1 MPIRGAP
8 RCMQAYIL
16 ADTTYNPLSVDEVA
30 AAHVNADCVV
40 RHMGIAATEG
50 PTCSIDSA
58 LAHEGRDAHRT
69 TFCSAH
75 AMLPH
80 RLPRLAPHAP
90 APTLPHRCTTVAPP

>member
-1 MPIRGAP
+1 MSIRGAP

-50 PTCSIDSA
+50 PACSIDSA
-58 LAHEGRDAHRT
+58 LAHEERDAHRT
-69 TFCSAH
+69 TFCSAPG
-75 AMLPH
+75 MLPH
-80 RLPRLAPHAP
+80 RLPRLAPL
-90 APTLPHRCTTVAPP
+90 TLLQPCPDRCTTVAPP